1 MVKPVISVK
10 QLSKQYALEQQHQDV
25 FSIAKKRLKSF
36 KRSILNRKLKREEP
50 KDKSFWALKDINFD
64 IYQGER
70 VGIIGQNG
78 AGKSTLLK
86 ILSRLVYPTTGEA
99 IIRGRVTSLLE
110 VGTGFNSSLSG
121 RDNIYLN
128 ASLHGL
134 TRTEIDQIFQDI
146 VDFSGVGT
154 FLDTPVKHYSSGMR
168 VRLAFSVAAHLDP
181 DILLLDEVLAVGDI
195 AFQKKCLQRV
205 EGLTSSGRTILFVS
219 HSIGHIIQF
228 CDRVIW
234 LDHGEIR
241 FDGEATEGAQ
251 QYQDK
256 QLPLP
261 DSAMSLAQ
269 RSDRTG
275 TGLIQFTEIEILDE
289 QRQPI
294 KSVMTGQDIYFSLR
308 YKCLKPLSQKPF
320 DVYACIVVENE
331 QRQRL
336 FGLPSEILPHALTQV
351 KASGTFLCRLC
362 HLPLTPGIYGVTIAL
377 LIDRQLVDKVTN
389 ACYLLVIEGDYYGT
403 GKLPLKSYGQM
414 CVDFGW
420 THIPEQ

>member
-1 MVKPVISVK
+1 MIEPVISVK
-10 QLSKQYALEQQHQDV
+10 HLSKQYLLEHQHQDV
-25 FSIAKKRLKSF
+25 FAIAKHRLKNLA
-36 KRSILNRKLKREEP
+36 KRAIYGKVASEP
-50 KDKSFWALKDINFD
+50 AKDKFFWALKDINFD

-110 VGTGFNSSLSG
+110 VGTGFNNNLSG
-121 RDNIYLN
+121 RENIYLN

-134 TRTEIDQIFQDI
+134 SRPEVDQIFQDI
-146 VDFSGVGT
+146 VNFSGVGT

-241 FDGEATEGAQ
+241 FDGAATDGVQLYQEEQ
-251 QYQDK
+251 LPYQDIAVK
-256 QLPLP
+256 
-261 DSAMSLAQ
+261 LAQ

-275 TGLIQFTEIEILDE
+275 TGIVQFTDIEILDA

-294 KSVMTGQDIYFSLR
+294 KSVATGQDIYFALK
-308 YKCLKPLSQKPF
+308 YKCLTPLSSPTF
-320 DVYACIVVENE
+320 DVYACIRVETE
-331 QRQRL
+331 HKQRL
-336 FGLPSEILPHALTQV
+336 FGLPSEILPIDLTQLE
-351 KASGTFLCRLC
+351 ASGTFLCKVPR
-362 HLPLTPGIYGVTIAL
+362 LPLIPGIYGITISL
-377 LIDRQLVDKVTN
+377 LVNRQLVDKVSEAYN
-389 ACYLLVIEGDYYGT
+389 LLVVEGDYYGT
-403 GKLPLKSYGQM
+403 GKLPLKSYGQL
-414 CVDFGW
+414 CVDFDW
-420 THIPEQ
+420 IHISE